1 MRELTELIDQQSSG
15 WLMVQQWLEEANNN
29 YEVLPCDPALAR
41 SALHQLQI
49 TTLSP
54 LGAVLYET
62 GGILVDNGWL
72 RTLGSGHPKLARA
85 PASWTQSV
93 TTGRI
98 FQALFVA
105 DDVSGGFFALNG
117 GEFGEDRG
125 GVYYFAPD
133 SLEWESLGTN
143 YSGFLQWVLC
153 GNLDRFYQGVR
164 WTGWHEETSG
174 MNGDAVYSFYPFLW
188 TEPQLPIEQRSRAAV
203 SVDEHWSLCMNLQH
217 QLTNMQGD

>member
-15 WLMVQQWLEEANNN
+15 WLMVQQWLKEANNN
-29 YEVLPCDPALAR
+29 YEVLPCDPTLAR
-41 SALHQLQI
+41 SALHQLQV

-54 LGAVLYET
+54 LGAVLSET

-72 RTLGSGHPKLARA
+72 RILGSGHHKLTRA

-93 TTGRI
+93 ATGRI
-98 FQALFVA
+98 FQALLVA

-133 SLEWESLGTN
+133 SLEWESLDTN

-153 GNLDRFYQGVR
+153 GNLDRFYQSVR
-164 WTGWHEETSG
+164 WTGWREETSE

-188 TEPQLPIEQRSRAAV
+188 TEPQLSIEQRSRAVV

>member
-15 WLMVQQWLEEANNN
+15 WLLVQQWLEEANNN
-29 YEVLPCDPALAR
+29 YEVLPCDPVLAR

-72 RTLGSGHPKLARA
+72 RILGSGYPKLARA
-85 PASWTQSV
+85 LASWTQSV

-98 FQALFVA
+98 FQALLVA
-105 DDVSGGFFALNG
+105 DDVLGGFFAING

-125 GVYYFAPD
+125 GIYYFAPD
-133 SLEWESLGTN
+133 SLEWESLHTN

-164 WTGWHEETSG
+164 WTGWREEISG
-174 MNGDAVYSFYPFLW
+174 INGDAVYSFYPFLW

-203 SVDEHWSLCMNLQH
+203 SIDEHWSLCMNLQH